1 MCHARKFS
9 VFQSIATMPTK
20 TVGAVYLVE
29 STFFSAAVLKS
40 YRAYHPSSKMKLM
53 TV

>member
-1 MCHARKFS
+1 MCHARTFS
-9 VFQSIATMPTK
+9 VFQSIAMMPTK

-29 STFFSAAVLKS
+29 SKFFSAAVLKR
-40 YRAYHPSSKMKLM
+40 YRANHPSSKMELR